1 MPNYIAPLRDMKFV
15 LNDFL
20 NFEQSYQQYP
30 AAQDNFSAE
39 ILEQYLEAAADF
51 CQNELLPLNRIG
63 DQQGCKLENG
73 VVTTPDGFKDA
84 YKKYVELGFTSL
96 TGDEQYGGQ
105 GFPTL
110 FRIAISEIITSTNW
124 AWGMYPGLSHGA
136 MRTIEHHGSEQ
147 QKQHYL
153 TRLISGGMDR
163 YYVPDRIPCGL

>member
-1 MPNYIAPLRDMKFV
+1 M
-15 LNDFL
+15 
-20 NFEQSYQQYP
+20 
-30 AAQDNFSAE
+30 
-39 ILEQYLEAAADF
+39 EAAADF

-124 AWGMYPGLSHGA
+124 AWGMYLDSHMEPCELLNIMVPNSRSSTTLPG
-136 MRTIEHHGSEQ
+136 
-147 QKQHYL
+147 
-153 TRLISGGMDR
+153 
-163 YYVPDRIPCGL
+163 